1 MIDRSK
7 RVLVVGGAG
16 YLGSV
21 LSARLFDAGYEV
33 TIFDRLTFGREP
45 IADLMARGCRLI
57 HADLQDA
64 ERVARAVSQ
73 HDAVILLAGL
83 VGEKACAQ
91 DPERTVAINLL
102 GCAVVLEACRYYRT
116 LRFIFASTD
125 SCYGIQTGIITESNP
140 LAPISLYAETKKVME
155 QRILTAWNEDRAA
168 PAGGEGPQGF
178 GPVILRMG
186 TLYGFSPR
194 MRFDLVV
201 NLLTWKASAEN
212 VISIYGGE
220 QWRPFVHVADAAE
233 AYVLALE
240 APPERVLGEVF
251 NVGTNNQNIQIR
263 DLGRLVA
270 EEFPGVETRHVDQPP
285 DLRDYYVD
293 CSKIDRV
300 LGWRARRTLRDGVR
314 EIREAILSG
323 RFGTVLDPIYQNA

>member
-1 MIDRSK
+1 MSQRK

-21 LSARLFDAGYEV
+21 LSARLFEAGYEL
-33 TIFDRLTFGREP
+33 TIYDSLTFGKEP
-45 IADLMARGCRLI
+45 VADLIARGCRLI
-57 HADLQDA
+57 HADIQDA
-64 ERVARAVSQ
+64 ELIARAVKE

-83 VGEKACAQ
+83 VGEKACDQ
-91 DPERTVAINLL
+91 DPERTVAVNLL
-102 GCAVVLEACRYYRT
+102 GCNGVLEACRYYRT
-116 LRFIFASTD
+116 PRFIFASTD
-125 SCYGIQTGIITESNP
+125 SCYGIQTGVITEQNP

-155 QRILTAWNEDRAA
+155 RRILTAWNEDRS
-168 PAGGEGPQGF
+168 ERKDDPQGF
-178 GPVILRMG
+178 GPVLLRMG
-186 TLYGFSPR
+186 TLYGLSPR

-201 NLLTWKASAEN
+201 NLLTWKASVEN

-233 AYVLALE
+233 AYLLALE
-240 APPERVLGEVF
+240 APADAVVGEVF
-251 NVGTNNQNIQIR
+251 NVGSSDQNIQIR

-270 EEFPGVETRHVDQPP
+270 DEFPGVETRRVEQPP

-300 LGWRARRTLRDGVR
+300 LGWQARRTLRDGVR
-314 EIREAILSG
+314 EIRDSIIER
-323 RFGTVLDPIYQNA
+323 RFGTTLDPIYQNA